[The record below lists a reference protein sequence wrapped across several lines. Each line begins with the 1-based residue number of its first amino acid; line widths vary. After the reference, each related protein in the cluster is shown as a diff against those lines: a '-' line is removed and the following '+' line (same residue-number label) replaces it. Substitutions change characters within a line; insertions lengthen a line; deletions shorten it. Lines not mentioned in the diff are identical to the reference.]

1 MTYLLFKLIHLL
13 SLYVWVGGMIFVHY
27 FLRKPVATLPADQRF
42 PLVHHVLYRFF
53 NAVSVSV
60 ILVLLTGLWMIG
72 RTAKQ
77 MSRAGIQFEAPWSW
91 TAMAVLGLIMIA
103 IFLYVRLGPY
113 RKLGRALR
121 RTDWALAAHA
131 LGTIRQWVLVNM
143 VLGIVVT
150 AIAVLG

>member
-91 TAMAVLGLIMIA
+91 TAMAPLGFVMIA
-103 IFLYVRLGPY
+103 IFAYIRLVPYRRLGPAV
-113 RKLGRALR
+113 RQEHCVQTAS
-121 RTDWALAAHA
+121 ALA
-131 LGTIRQWVLVNM
+131 TITQWGAGNR
-143 VLGIVVT
+143 VLGI
-150 AIAVLG
+150 